1 MAANN
6 LVNYDHIQLD
16 AEEEE
21 KVIAAAVYQAKK
33 KKAAILNEIEYAK
46 KINTTKQ
53 FFKMDFEKLQEF
65 VRKKHPNYIIDDN
78 NQEIFETLCMYF
90 SGDPAFELQGEGFS
104 FEKGVMLYGPIGCG
118 KTSLMKMFAVNSFRP
133 FSVVS
138 CRSVADNYATEGSQS
153 LYRYS
158 ELQPV
163 FPDLNF
169 GIAEIGRCFDDLG
182 TEDDKKNF
190 GNQVNVMQDVM
201 YKIYDNNLLGQ
212 FHLTTN
218 IIGDQIE
225 AQYGARIRS
234 RMREMFNVLSFNES
248 APDRRQ

>member
-1 MAANN
+1 M
-6 LVNYDHIQLD
+6 VNYDHIDLD
-16 AEEEE
+16 PEEEQ
-21 KVIAAAVYQAKK
+21 KVIDAAIYQAKK
-33 KKAAILNEIEYAK
+33 IKAARLNEIAYAK
-46 KINTTKQ
+46 KLNTAKQ
-53 FFKMDFEKLQEF
+53 FFKMDFDRLQEF
-65 VRKKHPNYIIDDN
+65 VKRSHPNYIIDEN
-78 NQEIFETLCMYF
+78 NREIFETLCMYF
-90 SGDPAFELQGEGFS
+90 SGDPAFELQGKGFS
-104 FEKGVMLYGPIGCG
+104 FEKGIMLYGPIGCG

-138 CRSVADNYATEGSQS
+138 CRSVADTYASEGPQS
-153 LYRYS
+153 LYKYS
-158 ELQPV
+158 DLHPV

-190 GNQVNVMQDVM
+190 GNQVNVMQDIL

-225 AQYGARIRS
+225 SQYGARIRS
-234 RMREMFNVLSFNES
+234 RMREMFNVLSFGEES
-248 APDRRQ
+248 PDRRK